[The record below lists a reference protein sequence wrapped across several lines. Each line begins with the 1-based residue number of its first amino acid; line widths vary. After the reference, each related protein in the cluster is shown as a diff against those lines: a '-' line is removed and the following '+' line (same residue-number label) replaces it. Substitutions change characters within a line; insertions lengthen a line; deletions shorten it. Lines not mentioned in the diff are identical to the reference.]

1 MRTGLSRVVVPR
13 QHRCKMNHNR
23 ISPSRLPS
31 DRQPCSCLVNNMC
44 FIYIYIYIYIYLFL
58 ANTSNTSKAYT
69 LQYFLSYRRVWPRAV
84 TSTEYFGFS
93 DAKGPLQDATKV
105 IASLLYIK
113 NGGRGGEGEKKTSIF
128 RKFHSR
134 LPESRLPKKN

>member
-44 FIYIYIYIYIYLFL
+44 FIYIYIYISVSRKHVEHVESIYVTIFPLLPPRLATRRDLNRVFWFL
-58 ANTSNTSKAYT
+58 RRKRTFAGCDESNR
-69 LQYFLSYRRVWPRAV
+69 L
-84 TSTEYFGFS
+84 
-93 DAKGPLQDATKV
+93 
-105 IASLLYIK
+105 ASIYK
-113 NGGRGGEGEKKTSIF
+113 KRGGRGGEGEKKTSIF